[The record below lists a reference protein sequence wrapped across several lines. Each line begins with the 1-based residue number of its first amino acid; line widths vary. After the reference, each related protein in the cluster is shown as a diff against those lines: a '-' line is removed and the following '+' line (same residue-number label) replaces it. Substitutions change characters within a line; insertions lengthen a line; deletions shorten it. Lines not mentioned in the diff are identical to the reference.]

1 MVAPFPPSNHI
12 RAKCGCGFS
21 IRNRV
26 ITENL
31 LEAGMST
38 PRKERSSLTKTIRTI
53 LRLSE
58 LKLLLCHRQAE
69 SKDKKEK
76 LKYALEHLEI
86 GPLDSLNAD
95 LLDQV
100 HPVKW
105 KDPDGIPVYNIIAI
119 GAGAGGLVT
128 CGSTSRAGG
137 KAALIEDKMMGGD
150 CLNVGCVPSKAL
162 LSAAKCAY
170 KCRTASSWGV
180 NVKEVSCDF
189 AKIMERMREI
199 RNAGIMMLGDT
210 SEERL
215 RPIGCELGQAFVRF
229 GSQVKIFSRRGIVMS
244 KEDPEAAAI
253 VKQQMEKEGVEFI
266 AATTEKCEV
275 RDSKIL
281 MTYKTKEGKV
291 VEELF
296 DELLLSAGRVPNIEG
311 LNLEAAGVQY
321 TQKGVTVN
329 DHLQTSNPDIYATGT
344 SAVLVTDNALKG
356 MNRKYSDFVIP
367 RVTFTEPEVA
377 HVGLTEPEIKN
388 KFGEE
393 YYMFKRPFKIVD
405 RNITDGYKEGFC
417 KMFTMKKTDEI
428 LGCTIVGHDKRC
440 MMISPNQMPNVV
452 HKVVHVRFLASLQKV
467 TTAMVGKLGALT
479 VAKII
484 CPYPTMHENVKFT
497 AAGFRGKLKNMKPYY
512 ERKLKAEREGT
523 TTCAN
528 PVMKLSII
536 AFCGLALAAATYRF
550 FAKKTK

>member
-1 MVAPFPPSNHI
+1 MASSN
-12 RAKCGCGFS
+12 RCACGFS
-21 IRNRV
+21 KVRGFMILCCVRACVCVCVGVRR
-26 ITENL
+26 IT
-31 LEAGMST
+31 T
-38 PRKERSSLTKTIRTI
+38 T
-53 LRLSE
+53 RLPK
-58 LKLLLCHRQAE
+58 KLA
-69 SKDKKEK
+69 
-76 LKYALEHLEI
+76 
-86 GPLDSLNAD
+86 
-95 LLDQV
+95 V
-100 HPVKW
+100 
-105 KDPDGIPVYNIIAI
+105 I
-119 GAGAGGLVT
+119 GAG
-128 CGSTSRAGG
+128 
-137 KAALIEDKMMGGD
+137 
-150 CLNVGCVPSKAL
+150 
-162 LSAAKCAY
+162 
-170 KCRTASSWGV
+170 
-180 NVKEVSCDF
+180 
-189 AKIMERMREI
+189 
-199 RNAGIMMLGDT
+199 
-210 SEERL
+210 
-215 RPIGCELGQAFVRF
+215 PIGCELGQAFVRF

-321 TQKGVTVN
+321 TQRGVTVN
-329 DHLQTSNPDIYATGT
+329 DHLQTSNPDIYATGDVCLKEQFTHMSGT

-417 KMFTMKKTDEI
+417 KMFTKKKTDEI
-428 LGCTIVGHDKRC
+428 LGCTIVGHGAGE
-440 MMISPNQMPNVV
+440 MLGI
-452 HKVVHVRFLASLQKV
+452 V

-528 PVMKLSII
+528 PAMKLSII